1 MADWTLDGIE
11 ERVQWVSW
19 RFAIAGLV
27 LIALLISACLVLV
40 NPGEAVVVTRF
51 GNPVRIV
58 TAPGLALKLPLPIE
72 DTIAVDLRL
81 RTTSSGLYDVGT
93 RDGLRI
99 LVQAYIAWQVPDDPD
114 RIRLFLRAARNRPNL
129 AADQLRSLTGS
140 ALESIAS
147 GYDLANLV
155 NTQPSQIRLTQ
166 FENALERRLN
176 DQAMRVYG
184 VAIRQVGLERL
195 TLPAQTLAATIERM
209 KAERDTVAAERS
221 AEGERAASQIQSDA
235 NRDSRVLIAQATADA
250 AAVEAKSR
258 ITAAEIYKQAYSGDP
273 KLYTL
278 LRSLDTLD
286 RVIGPNTRLI
296 LRTDAAPFR
305 VLVEGPNSSA
315 KSP

>member
-1 MADWTLDGIE
+1 MAELTLEQGE
-11 ERVQWVSW
+11 KHVLWMNW
-19 RFAIAGLV
+19 RFAVAGLV
-27 LIALLISACLVLV
+27 LIALIISACIVLV
-40 NPGEAVVVTRF
+40 NPGEAVVITRF
-51 GNPVRIV
+51 GNPVRV
-58 TAPGLALKLPLPIE
+58 LTAPGIALKLPQPIE
-72 DTIAVDLRL
+72 NSQVVDLRML
-81 RTTSSGLYDVGT
+81 TTSSGLYDVGT

-99 LVQAYIAWQVPDDPD
+99 LIQAYIAWQVPDDPD
-114 RIRLFLRAARNRPNL
+114 HIRQFLRATRNQPAI
-129 AADQLRSLTGS
+129 AAEQLRSFTGS
-140 ALESIAS
+140 ALEIIAS

-155 NTQPSQIRLTQ
+155 NTKPSQIRLSQ
-166 FENALERRLN
+166 FENALQQRVN
-176 DQAMRVYG
+176 DQALHVYG
-184 VAIRQVGLERL
+184 ISIRQVGLERL
-195 TLPAQTLAATIERM
+195 TLPAQALAATIERM

-258 ITAAEIYKQAYSGDP
+258 ITAAGIYKQAYSGDP

-278 LRSLDTLD
+278 LRSFDTLD

-305 VLVEGPNSSA
+305 VLVEGPNSSD